1 MMITG
6 NIIIIVQRMR
16 KFMKWRCGQSDVLC
30 VLVAG
35 NATIAC
41 RLKGLNI
48 WLLLIHQQYYNK
60 YLFVQSLIFISLKRL
75 LWNQIFL
82 TISVI
87 FHEFVVQLLAGKDS
101 VMIGVRSLEKQQGGL
116 VVWAEVDSI
125 QEINI
130 QVRSLNDVC

>member
-1 MMITG
+1 M
-6 NIIIIVQRMR
+6 N
-16 KFMKWRCGQSDVLC
+16 
-30 VLVAG
+30 
-35 NATIAC
+35 
-41 RLKGLNI
+41 LNI
-48 WLLLIHQQYYNK
+48 
-60 YLFVQSLIFISLKRL
+60 
-75 LWNQIFL
+75 L

-125 QEINI
+125 QQINI